1 MSDKEFVKQ
10 QSMTLCWCCSRAV
23 GHCSWSANLI
33 PVKGWVA
40 KPVVKQTTTSYIVM
54 QCPLFDRDSTNYG
67 LRRLPRE
74 KENTYNNIDINSY
87 CD

>member
-1 MSDKEFVKQ
+1 MSNDNI
-10 QSMTLCWCCSRAV
+10 QSQTLCWCCSRAV
-23 GHCSWSANLI
+23 GHCSWSADLV

-40 KPVVKQTTTSYIVM
+40 KPVVKQTMTSYIVM

-74 KENTYNNIDINSY
+74 KENTDNNIDINSY